1 MVAFV
6 SDTPEEPPQ
15 PSAAALPPSGTKQ
28 RCQLPCLLR
37 DASLS
42 EEKAK
47 LDKPRRRGTFGE
59 RPEVRNSRKLARVGV
74 DVAGMRGTAGHD
86 VSCALGGGEGCDG
99 RACRRKDED

>member
-6 SDTPEEPPQ
+6 SDTPEELPQ

-47 LDKPRRRGTFGE
+47 LGEPRRRGTFGE
-59 RPEVRNSRKLARVGV
+59 RPESKEFTKARWSWSRCSWHARDSWERCIVR
-74 DVAGMRGTAGHD
+74 AG
-86 VSCALGGGEGCDG
+86 
-99 RACRRKDED
+99 RRRRL